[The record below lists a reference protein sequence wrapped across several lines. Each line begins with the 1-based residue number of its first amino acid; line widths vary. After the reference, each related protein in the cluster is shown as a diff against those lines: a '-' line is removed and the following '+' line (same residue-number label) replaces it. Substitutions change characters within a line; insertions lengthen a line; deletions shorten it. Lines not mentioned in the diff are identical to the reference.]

1 VAQFCGVRD
10 SRHGRAEDSAD
21 QFDQT
26 VSQTIDHELELIRA
40 AIAMVKSGASQRVV
54 VASLHFGDQLL
65 PRARALAAMSGLQ
78 ATPLWSLDKH
88 NRSIAIEAQVG

>member
-1 VAQFCGVRD
+1 
-10 SRHGRAEDSAD
+10 
-21 QFDQT
+21 
-26 VSQTIDHELELIRA
+26 
-40 AIAMVKSGASQRVV
+40 MVKSGASQRVV

-88 NRSIAIEAQVG
+88 NRSIAIEAKVG